1 MNAVSPRV
9 SGEGE
14 AASAA
19 AVLVAI
25 ASPIVVVDR
34 ELRVGFANPAAEDLL
49 GSSIDQLR
57 GLTLAEAVGADS
69 PLAALVARAQARATV
84 VVERAA
90 ELDMA
95 GGRGRFELQAAPIE
109 DGSQAIV
116 ILVGGP
122 GIAAGLDGPDGPGKH
137 PGLATSIGAMSAMLA
152 HEIKNPLAGVR
163 GAAQLLEPGLGT
175 DDRSLTRLI
184 RDECDRIC
192 DLVDRMDAMAGLTL
206 SRRAV
211 NIHAVLDRVLG
222 LARSGFAAGIDFVA
236 AYDPSLP
243 PAFGDHDQLV
253 QVFLNL
259 VKNAVAA
266 LPDRGGRVT
275 IATRYRHDV
284 RVGGR
289 EGMRVPLEV
298 AVRDNGGGIPAE
310 IRPCIFDPFVTTRSG
325 GTGLGLALVAK
336 VVDEHGG
343 SVDFTSDGT
352 GTEFRVRLPAAEG
365 GRREAPG
372 AL

>member
-1 MNAVSPRV
+1 MSAVSPRV
-9 SGEGE
+9 SGEGGT
-14 AASAA
+14 ASAA

-34 ELRVGFANPAAEDLL
+34 ELRIDFANPAAEDLL

-57 GLTLAEAVGADS
+57 GLTLAEAVGPDS
-69 PLAALVARAQARATV
+69 PLATLVARAQTRGTV

-95 GGRGRFELQAAPIE
+95 GSRGRFELQAAPIE
-109 DGSQAIV
+109 DGSQAMV

-122 GIAAGLDGPDGPGKH
+122 GIAAGLDGPGKH

-163 GAAQLLEPGLGT
+163 GAAQLLEPGLGAE
-175 DDRSLTRLI
+175 DRSLAKLI

-275 IATRYRHDV
+275 IATRYRHDG

-298 AVRDNGGGIPAE
+298 GVRDDGGGIPAE

-343 SVDFTSDGT
+343 IVDFTSDGT
-352 GTEFRVRLPAAEG
+352 GTEFRVRLPAAESG
-365 GRREAPG
+365 PRPAPN
-372 AL
+372 AP